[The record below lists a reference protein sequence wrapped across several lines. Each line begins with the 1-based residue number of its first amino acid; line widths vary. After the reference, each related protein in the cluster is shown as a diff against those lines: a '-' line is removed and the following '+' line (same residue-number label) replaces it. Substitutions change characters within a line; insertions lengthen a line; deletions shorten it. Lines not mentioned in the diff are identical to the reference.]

1 MLRMGTASMVL
12 FMALIFLSGGSPAWA
27 ALEDILYES
36 GKISKEEWLKAKA
49 DREKEDA
56 EREKQRNEAQGGVVT
71 HVQKMAKWVDSVTW
85 SGDLRIRHEQ
95 FWRDQ
100 PDPAT
105 GLGADRSRQRVRF
118 RVSPEIKMG
127 DFKAIVQVGTNI
139 APTGTTEGDQLSTNA
154 TFDNA
159 FSSKEIFFLRAYA
172 TWNPSFFKPMT
183 IVAGKILN
191 PFYTQYTN
199 DLLFDNELNPEGF
212 AEVFTFK
219 VTDSVSVFANFGQFV
234 LDEKSGDNNDQF
246 LLAFQGGTEL
256 KLGDSKLRLA
266 VGMFDA
272 TNLDAGGINEPTVQ
286 QFNSRTTLLAPTR
299 GSGYVNDY
307 DVLHLTGS
315 FDTAFMGI
323 PLNFSGDYLK
333 NTTGVISCVNNAG
346 NLPGLCGGARI
357 EGQDEGYEVGVRI
370 GKASKANTWEFAYYY
385 KWLQA
390 DAALSAFVDS
400 DLGDGGTNRRGNIF
414 WVAYNVT
421 DFLNL
426 KVKFFNTKPLVTA
439 FCAGATDANGAS
451 AVSSC
456 RDEINR
462 IQIDAQFIF

>member
-1 MLRMGTASMVL
+1 MLRMRAASIAL
-12 FMALIFLSGGSPAWA
+12 FMALIFLSGGSSAWA

-36 GKISKEEWLKAKA
+36 GRISKEEWLKAKA
-49 DREKEDA
+49 DREREDA
-56 EREKQRNEAQGGVVT
+56 EREKPM
-71 HVQKMAKWVDSVTW
+71 KMAKWVDSVTW

-100 PDPAT
+100 PDPAA
-105 GLGADRSRQRVRF
+105 GLGPDRSRQRFRL

-139 APTGTTEGDQLSTNA
+139 SPTGTSEGEQLSTNA
-154 TFDNA
+154 TMDNA
-159 FSSKEIFFLRAYA
+159 FSSKQIFFLRAYA

-183 IVAGKILN
+183 IAAGKILN

-199 DLLFDNELNPEGF
+199 DLLFDNELNPEGL
-212 AEVFTFK
+212 AEAFTFK

-234 LDEKSGDNNDQF
+234 LDEDNTGGNDQYMF
-246 LLAFQGGTEL
+246 AFQAGTEL
-256 KLGDSKLRLA
+256 KFLNSKLRLA
-266 VGMFDA
+266 AGMFDA
-272 TNLDAGGINEPTVQ
+272 LNLDAGGINEPTLQ
-286 QFNSRTTLLAPTR
+286 QFNSRTASLTPGRT
-299 GSGYVNDY
+299 SPYVNDY
-307 DVLHLTGS
+307 DVFHLTGQ
-315 FDTAFMGI
+315 FDTDLLGV
-323 PLNFSGDYLK
+323 PLQFSGDYLK

-346 NLPGLCGGARI
+346 NLPGLCGGVRI
-357 EGQDEGYEVGVRI
+357 EGQDEGYQVGFRI
-370 GKASKANTWEFAYYY
+370 GKAFKANTWEWAYYY

-414 WVAYNVT
+414 WIGYNVT

-426 KVKFFNTKPLVTA
+426 KFKFFNTKPLNTA
-439 FCAGATDANGAS
+439 LCIGATS
-451 AVSSC
+451 VSSC

-462 IQIDAQFIF
+462 MQVDAQFIF